1 MDDLLK
7 NDVADEAQALND
19 QMAVRRAKLER
30 LLKEGKSPYDLGI
43 VPTHTAQGVVNEF
56 ERLQGELVQLAG
68 RLRAM
73 RVHGGATFA
82 DLWDSTGRIQLF
94 VRRDTVGEA
103 AYEAFK
109 DLDLGDIIGVR
120 GVVFKTKR
128 GEISVEVREFDLQ
141 SKALRPL
148 PEKWHGLKD
157 IEQRYRRRYLDL
169 IVNPASRNVFLMRS
183 KIIASIRKAFV
194 ERGFIEVETPMLH
207 PIPGGA
213 NARPFQTYHNALDM
227 PLYMR
232 IAPELYLKRLLVGGF
247 DKVFEIGKNF
257 RNEGISTKHNPE
269 YTSLEAYQAFA
280 DYEDMMR
287 LTESVISQVA
297 QEVLGSTVIRFQGRE
312 IDLTPPWRR
321 MSMLDAIKEYAGID
335 FTAAPGEEVEVAKA
349 AGVRL
354 PENASPGEAI
364 LETFEQ
370 KVEEHL
376 IQPVFITDH
385 PVEVSPL
392 AKRRK
397 DNPRLTERFE
407 PYINGWEIANGFSEL
422 NDPIDQRL
430 RFEEQLRRRQAG
442 DEEAHFMDEDFL
454 EALEYGMPP
463 AGGLGIG
470 IDRLV
475 MLLTDSPSIRDVILF
490 PHMRPKDR
498 KVQDHLGPS

>member
-1 MDDLLK
+1 MDDQHMH
-7 NDVADEAQALND
+7 DVADETQLTND

-30 LLKEGKSPYDLGI
+30 LLGEGKNPYDLGI
-43 VPTHTAQGVVNEF
+43 VPTHTAQEVVADF
-56 ERLQGELVQLAG
+56 ERLQGEAVALAG

-73 RVHGGATFA
+73 RIHGGATFA
-82 DLWDSTGRIQLF
+82 DLHDATGRIQLF
-94 VRRDTVGEA
+94 VRLDTVGEA
-103 AYEAFK
+103 SYEAFK

-120 GVVFKTKR
+120 GSVFKTKR

-148 PEKWHGLKD
+148 PEKWHGLRD
-157 IEQRYRRRYLDL
+157 VEQRYRRRYLDL
-169 IVNPASRNVFLMRS
+169 AVNPDTRNVFLTRS
-183 KIIASIRKAFV
+183 KIIGCIRQALIR
-194 ERGFIEVETPMLH
+194 RGFIEVETPMLH

-213 NARPFQTYHNALDM
+213 NARPFATYHNALEM

-257 RNEGISTKHNPE
+257 RNEGISTRHNPE
-269 YTSLEAYQAFA
+269 YTSLEAYQAYA

-287 LTESVISQVA
+287 LTEELISEVA
-297 QEVLGSTVIRFQGRE
+297 QEVLGTAVIRFQGRE

-321 MSMLDAIKEYAGID
+321 VSMLDAIKEYSGID
-335 FTAAPGEEVEVAKA
+335 FAACPGDEVKVAIA

-354 PENASPGEAI
+354 SEKASPGEAI

-370 KVEEHL
+370 KVEEYL

-422 NDPIDQRL
+422 NDPIDQRH
-430 RFEEQLRRRQAG
+430 RFEEQVRKREAG
-442 DEEAHFMDEDFL
+442 DDEAHYMDEDFL

-490 PHMRPKDR
+490 PHMRPKA
-498 KVQDHLGPS
+498 

>member
-1 MDDLLK
+1 VDEQTTQDLS
-7 NDVADEAQALND
+7 VQSDEALLND

-30 LLKEGKSPYDLGI
+30 LIQEGRNPYELGI
-43 VPTHTAQGVVNEF
+43 VPTHTARQVVEAFDRWN
-56 ERLQGELVQLAG
+56 GEQVALAG

-73 RVHGGATFA
+73 RIHGGATFA
-82 DLWDSTGRIQLF
+82 DLHDSSGRIQLF
-94 VRRDTVGEA
+94 VRLDAVGQQ

-120 GVVFKTKR
+120 GVVFRTKR
-128 GEISVEVREFDLQ
+128 GEVSVEVQEFDLQ
-141 SKALRPL
+141 AKALRPL

-169 IVNPASRNVFLMRS
+169 TVNPDSRRVFLLRS
-183 KIIASIRKAFV
+183 QVVAAIRRLLN

-213 NARPFQTYHNALDM
+213 NARPFETYHNALDM

-280 DYEDMMR
+280 DYEDMMV
-287 LTESVISQVA
+287 LTETLISEVA
-297 QEVLGSTVIRFQGRE
+297 REVLGTTVIQYQGRE
-312 IDLTPPWRR
+312 IDLTPPWERI
-321 MSMLDAIKEYAGID
+321 SMLEAIEKYTGID
-335 FTAAPGEEVEVAKA
+335 FEAAAGREIEVAKA

-354 PENASPGEAI
+354 PDNATPGQAI

-376 IQPVFITDH
+376 IQPVFVTDH
-385 PVEVSPL
+385 PVDVSPL

-397 DNPRLTERFE
+397 DNPRFTERFE

-430 RFEEQLRRRQAG
+430 RFEEQVRKREAG
-442 DEEAHFMDEDFL
+442 DDEAHFMDEDFL

-490 PHMRPKDR
+490 PHMRPKG
-498 KVQDHLGPS
+498 QA